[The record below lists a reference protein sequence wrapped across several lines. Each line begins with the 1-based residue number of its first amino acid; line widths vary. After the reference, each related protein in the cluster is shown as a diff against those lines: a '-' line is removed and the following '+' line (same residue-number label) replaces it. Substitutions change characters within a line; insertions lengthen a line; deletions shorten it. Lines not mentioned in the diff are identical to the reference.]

1 MYFQNIYATNKL
13 YPTNVVNKKKMDKFK
28 DILEYYKFKC
38 RNPYFNKKETFTG
51 RIKCINWFEYKPN
64 SVINFNILK
73 ARNIDTNE
81 TIYFQFVKYNY
92 VIYTKDDIDNNQYL
106 KKLFYLSKFETKLYD
121 IKSYVIE
128 NGEKCQ
134 VSHYNNLYSFP
145 DYCLNID
152 NILKDINKTE
162 YTDYII
168 LKTNFIQ
175 CKELSSCENNFNSF
189 KFFVILNN
197 INPADAYELNN
208 FPLRKFYLRDNI
220 YFVDDD
226 NIKEFFKTSILLK
239 QDIDRY
245 CLSFDLESE
254 VTKDLSINSEKNIL
268 THCGIEYFNTL
279 YYKDFEAYRLQK
291 KNTSFSFC
299 LINIDFHY
307 RNKIVKQNI
316 NLNIDGDLYEFI
328 RLNNKNPTLDT
339 FIKVENENI
348 LSDPLNMILT
358 KIINFNNV
366 IEEIEKKRKK
376 YIFLKEKMIIYF
388 LFHMLK
394 KLDID
399 YILTHNGNGYDFP
412 QIGRRLS
419 YLTNK
424 KINKIYNVPSLYNME
439 PIQYFESD
447 NLATNF
453 NIKNLIIEAPYFSVD
468 MFNYIKKFHDKLPS
482 YSLKEITKNIFYIKA
497 ICVRQIL
504 DNVYK
509 IIPLDQDKKKL
520 KRFFDVLLTSNYC
533 FINDISYKII
543 DKSEILQLADNI
555 YHIDTKKISNEVIEK
570 NNVRYLKYSF
580 LIKALNPSISNY
592 AINNSLN
599 FVLDNY
605 KNFEVSVHLSKDD
618 VNISSSNLYDAHT
631 STDIADYC
639 IHDTILCRH
648 IFDHYLVKS
657 NIDIFTNL
665 YYTQQNKSIL
675 FRNSTNIQG
684 YLLKTCFEK
693 KVFYLKSKKFYLHT
707 YGGGKV
713 LNPKEKFIKEPVLV
727 YDFESLYPSI
737 MINYNINPD
746 KLVLV
751 LDVKDLLEYELLKAD
766 IEKRFNTKYYTI
778 VYIIDEKE
786 SSSYTITIFS
796 KIDEKFNPKMGLLS
810 YMLND
815 LKSHRQY
822 YKKQMKKFKSENN
835 IYQSDNCN
843 LIQNNIKVLM
853 NSVYGV
859 IGSTFSNI
867 SCKFTSQSITA
878 IGARCL
884 MFLELVLDNARIINK
899 KILLNDR
906 TIKDSYTVL
915 NKIYNPFTEAY
926 FNPKP
931 VYPIDIDI
939 SQEITLKVVYGDTD
953 SIMIIP
959 KNINKHPYLF
969 ELENDE
975 YQNKCVIISSYI
987 GQKIN
992 EFIKKELIINNKL
1005 NLQFENIFL
1014 NMILQTK
1021 KKYSG
1026 ISCEPESNVTFPL
1039 ENFKT
1044 KTYEFKPNNKGI
1056 SIKRR
1061 DICTYQKN
1069 IIEKLYLQIYNII
1082 IESRFDN
1089 SSITE
1094 ESVSINIWGF
1104 LELEINKI
1112 IKLYKKD
1119 KLNITDFLI
1128 SCAYTDN
1135 YKFEDNHIYLLVNK
1149 YNTTSRNMILRGDR
1163 FNYIYLIKKGDM
1175 QYIDSKINDY
1185 KYIYDDTID
1194 ISTLRIAFEIY
1205 IHKIITNIVSIFNN
1219 SDIIK
1224 KKMITSF
1231 KTFLNNHSHIDN

>member
-1 MYFQNIYATNKL
+1 MYFQNIYAINNL
-13 YPTNVVNKKKMDKFK
+13 YPTNISKKKDKFK
-28 DILEYYKFKC
+28 EVLDYYKFKC
-38 RNPYFNKKETFTG
+38 TNSHFNKKELFSG

-81 TIYFQFVKYNY
+81 TVYFQFVKYNY
-92 VIYTKDDIDNNQYL
+92 VIYTKEDINNNNYL
-106 KKLFYLSKFETKLYD
+106 KKLFYLSKFNTKLYD
-121 IKSYVIE
+121 IKSFVIE

-168 LKTNFIQ
+168 LQTNFPQ
-175 CKELSSCENNFNSF
+175 NKELSSCENNFNSF

-197 INPADAYELNN
+197 INPADAYELKN
-208 FPLRKFYLRDNI
+208 FPIKKFYLRDNI
-220 YFVDDD
+220 YFVDDC
-226 NIKEFFKTSILLK
+226 NIKEFFKNNILLEE
-239 QDIDRY
+239 DINRY

-254 VTKDLSINSEKNIL
+254 VTKDLNINSEKNIL

-279 YYKDFEAYRLQK
+279 YYKNFESHKLQ

-307 RNKIVKQNI
+307 KNKILKQNI
-316 NLNIDGDLYEFI
+316 NLNIKDDLYEFI
-328 RLNNKNPTLDT
+328 RLNNTNALLEK
-339 FIKVENENI
+339 FIKEENEYI
-348 LSDPLNMILT
+348 LSNPLNMILNT
-358 KIINFNNV
+358 NINFSNV
-366 IEEIEKKRKK
+366 IEEIKTKKKK
-376 YIFLKEKMIIYF
+376 YIFVKEKMIIYF
-388 LFHMLK
+388 FFHMLK

-412 QIGRRLS
+412 QIGRRLA

-424 KINKIYNVPSLYNME
+424 KIDKLYNMPSLYSME
-439 PIQYFESD
+439 PVQYFESD
-447 NLATNF
+447 NIATSF

-482 YSLKEITKNIFYIKA
+482 YSLKEITKNIYYIKA
-497 ICVRQIL
+497 ICVRQII

-509 IIPLDQDKKKL
+509 IIPLDQDRKKL
-520 KRFFDVLLTSNYC
+520 KKFFDVLLTSNYC
-533 FINDISYKII
+533 FINDVSYKII
-543 DKSEILQLADNI
+543 DKSEILNLADNI
-555 YHIDTKKISNEVIEK
+555 YHINTDKISNDIIEK
-570 NNVRYLKYSF
+570 NGVKYLKYSI
-580 LIKALNPSISNY
+580 LIKALNPSINNY
-592 AINNSLN
+592 VINNSLN
-599 FVLDNY
+599 FVIDDY
-605 KNFEVSVHLSKDD
+605 KKFEVSIHLSKDD
-618 VNISSSNLYDAHT
+618 VNISSSNLYDIHT

-648 IFDHYLVKS
+648 IFDHYLVKN

-684 YLLKTCFEK
+684 YLLKTCYEK
-693 KVFYLKSKKFYLHT
+693 KVFYQKSKKFYLNT

-751 LDVKDLLEYELLKAD
+751 LDVKDLLEYELLKSD
-766 IEKRFNTKYYTI
+766 IENRFDTKYYTV

-786 SSSYTITIFS
+786 SPSYTITIFS
-796 KIDEKFNPKMGLLS
+796 KIDEKYNPKMGLLS
-810 YMLND
+810 HMLND
-815 LKSHRQY
+815 LKIHRQH
-822 YKKQMKKFKSENN
+822 YKKMMKKFTNENN
-835 IYQSDNCN
+835 IYQSENCN

-884 MFLELVLDNARIINK
+884 MFLELVLDNAHIVNK
-899 KILLNDR
+899 KIILNE
-906 TIKDSYTVL
+906 TNIKDSYSVL
-915 NKIYNPFTEAY
+915 NKIYNPFTETY

-931 VYPIDIDI
+931 EYKIDIDI
-939 SQEITLKVVYGDTD
+939 SLEIILKVVYGDTD

-969 ELENDE
+969 GLENAE
-975 YQNKCVIISSYI
+975 YQNKCVVISSYI

-992 EFIKKELIINNKL
+992 EFIKTELITNNKL

-1026 ISCEPESNVTFPL
+1026 ISCEPDNNITLPL
-1039 ENFKT
+1039 EKFPIKPYKFKA
-1044 KTYEFKPNNKGI
+1044 NNKGI

-1089 SSITE
+1089 STITE
-1094 ESVSINIWGF
+1094 ESISMNIWEF
-1104 LELEINKI
+1104 LEKEINKL
-1112 IKLYKKD
+1112 IKLYKKN
-1119 KLNITDFLI
+1119 KLNISDFLI

-1135 YKFEDNHIYLLVNK
+1135 YKLEDNHIFLLVNK
-1149 YNTTSRNMILRGDR
+1149 YNSTSRNIILRGDR
-1163 FNYIYLIKKGDM
+1163 FNYIYLISKGNM
-1175 QYIDSKINDY
+1175 KYIDTKINDY

-1194 ISTLRIAFEIY
+1194 MSKLRISFEIY

-1224 KKMITSF
+1224 KRMISCF
-1231 KTFLNNHSHIDN
+1231 KLFLNNNSKIDN